1 MADDTLPPLPKG
13 ASFDAPNS
21 DTPPLPKGA
30 SFDAPK
36 AETSTLKSM
45 QSPVSDVLYR
55 GLVAPTLGG
64 LADIGSGIFSSGKI
78 SPADEKIVAQL
89 QKMGIRKDDPEV
101 AKYIKELKGQKLP
114 EVVGGS
120 EQIQRGMQESE
131 LVSPKR
137 RPGIELAVGLTPL
150 GISAVPA
157 ALKAGKGAMDYYKL
171 SKGGEAESLSSAL
184 KTKLGGALD
193 DVIGK
198 TKEAA
203 KPFTE
208 ALTKIGKAEEQLG
221 GRGRVAGARQTAREK
236 EVNDSLDK
244 ISSRKNIL
252 AEDVGGVIQPA
263 GKENIDKLKATR
275 SQESIDKIKD
285 PAFEQA
291 RLRESKGEYLS
302 TSPSSQ
308 KEFNSVVDEIRGQIA
323 ATPEPYASELKKRF
337 ASVMGKEVPM
347 TEGEI
352 RAAQL
357 RASIEGKPI
366 ESVGTVKREPMTLD
380 QAEFL
385 RRMLNNKKAFEVE
398 GFPALDTVRQN
409 QLGERLTAAMNAYDP
424 RVGQYLQTYKDLSTP
439 VSKAASGRGGAL
451 TEAELLAEEQVLFS
465 ADKKATADYF
475 LNGSQERAERLLE
488 LVGGKKQEV
497 LDKIRGYY
505 RNRLDNMSSVQ
516 AEEFVR
522 SQEGFLRTFPEL
534 RDPMTA
540 VVKNKKT
547 LETAAPAA
555 EKSASQAQSRL
566 AGRGKQTQAELSK
579 RQESI
584 DKYDKLQNQLNAT
597 APANSYEKSK
607 SIVNSLR
614 DDKFID
620 SGTHQRLLNEIE
632 KVKTTYGDTAKA
644 KQTIDALVRKS
655 LLYGGFGLG
664 GATGASLYYG
674 YKAQ

>member
-13 ASFDAPNS
+13 ASYDAPSS

-30 SFDAPK
+30 AFDAPK
-36 AETSTLKSM
+36 AETSTMKSM

-55 GLVAPTLGG
+55 GLVAPTVGG
-64 LADIGSGIFSSGKI
+64 LADIGN
-78 SPADEKIVAQL
+78 
-89 QKMGIRKDDPEV
+89 
-101 AKYIKELKGQKLP
+101 LP
-114 EVVGGS
+114 FEAVDYLSKKAGYPTNIAPKKPFMGS
-120 EQIQRGMQESE
+120 EYIQEKMQDVD

-137 RPGIELAVGLTPL
+137 RPGLELLVGAAPLIATGGTGAVKL
-150 GISAVPA
+150 GKK
-157 ALKAGKGAMDYYKL
+157 ALDYLEL
-171 SKGGEAESLSSAL
+171 SKGGEAEKLASSL
-184 KTKLGGALD
+184 KTKLGGALE

-198 TKEAA
+198 TKEAT
-203 KPFTE
+203 KPLME
-208 ALTKIGKAEEQLG
+208 SLSKIGRAEEQLG

-236 EVNDSLDK
+236 ELNDSLDK
-244 ISSRKNIL
+244 VSNRKNIL

-263 GKENIDKLKATR
+263 GKENIDKLKAAR
-275 SQESIDKIKD
+275 SEESIDKIKD

-302 TSPSSQ
+302 TSPNSQ
-308 KEFNSVVDEIRGQIA
+308 KEFNSLVDEIRSQIA

-366 ESVGTVKREPMTLD
+366 ESVGTMKREPMTMD

-398 GFPALDTVRQN
+398 GFQALDTVRQN

-439 VSKAASGRGGAL
+439 ISKAAAGRSGAL

-505 RNRLDNMSSVQ
+505 RNRLDNMSSAQ

-522 SQEGFLRTFPEL
+522 GQEGFLRVFPEL
-534 RDPMTA
+534 RDPMAA

-547 LETAAPAA
+547 LEMAAPAA
-555 EKSASQAQSRL
+555 EKSAAQSQLRL
-566 AGRGKQTQAELSK
+566 EGRGKQTQAELSK

-584 DKYDKLQNQLNAT
+584 DKYDMLQNQLNAT
-597 APANSYEKSK
+597 TPANSYEKSK

-620 SGTHQRLLNEIE
+620 SGTHQRLLLEIE
-632 KVKTTYGDTAKA
+632 QVKNSYGNSAKA

-655 LLYGGFGLG
+655 LLYGGLPALG
-664 GATGASLYYG
+664 SATGASLYYG
-674 YKAQ
+674 YKALQ

>member
-1 MADDTLPPLPKG
+1 MAEMDISDLPVPKRQSTTDISDLPVPSK
-13 ASFDAPNS
+13 
-21 DTPPLPKGA
+21 PKEELSA
-30 SFDAPK
+30 M
-36 AETSTLKSM
+36 KSM
-45 QSPVSDVLYR
+45 QSPVSDVFYR
-55 GLVAPTLGG
+55 GLVAPTVGS
-64 LADIGSGIFSSGKI
+64 LADIGN
-78 SPADEKIVAQL
+78 
-89 QKMGIRKDDPEV
+89 
-101 AKYIKELKGQKLP
+101 LP
-114 EVVGGS
+114 FEAVDYLSKKAGYPTNIAPKKPFMGS
-120 EQIQRGMQESE
+120 EYIQEKMQDVD
-131 LVSPKR
+131 LVSSKR
-137 RPGIELAVGLTPL
+137 RPGLELFVGAAPL
-150 GISAVPA
+150 IATGGAGA
-157 ALKAGKGAMDYYKL
+157 AKLGKKALNYLEL
-171 SKGGEAESLSSAL
+171 SKGEEAESLASAL
-184 KTKLGGALD
+184 KTKLGGALE

-221 GRGRVAGARQTAREK
+221 GRGRVAGARQTSREK
-236 EVNDSLDK
+236 YVNESLDK
-244 ISSRKNIL
+244 ISNRKNVL
-252 AEDVGGVIQPA
+252 AEDVGDVIQPA
-263 GKENIDKLKATR
+263 GKKNIEDLKAAR
-275 SQESIDKIKD
+275 SQESIEKIKD

-291 RLRESKGEYLS
+291 RAREAKGEFIS

-308 KEFNSVVDEIRGQIA
+308 KEFNSLVDEIRNQIA

-352 RAAQL
+352 RAAQF
-357 RASIEGKPI
+357 RATVEGKPI
-366 ESVGTVKREPMTLD
+366 ESVGTMKREPMTMD

-398 GFPALDTVRQN
+398 GFQALDTVRQN

-439 VSKAASGRGGAL
+439 ISKAASGRGGAL

-488 LVGGKKQEV
+488 LIGGKKQEV

-505 RNRLDNMSSVQ
+505 RNRLNNMSSAQ

-534 RDPMTA
+534 RDPMAA

-555 EKSASQAQSRL
+555 ARKATEAQSRL
-566 AGRGKQTQAELSK
+566 TGKGKQTQAEIAK
-579 RQESI
+579 RQETV
-584 DKYDKLQNQLNAT
+584 DKYDKLQNQLNALS
-597 APANSYEKSK
+597 PSNSYEKSK
-607 SIVNSLR
+607 SIVNSLLE
-614 DDKFID
+614 DKLID
-620 SGTHQRLLNEIE
+620 SGTHQRLLYDIE
-632 KVKTTYGDTAKA
+632 KVKNTYGDTAKA

-655 LLYGGFGLG
+655 LLYGGIGLG
-664 GATGASLYYG
+664 GGGAAAYYG
-674 YKAQ
+674 YKAIQ